1 MRVLPK
7 RREGAWTLVPIVN
20 DEAPRLSAEALPSI
34 DPSTCSYLPTNIF
47 FAVRS
52 PSTTSS

>member
-34 DPSTCSYLPTNIF
+34 DTSTCSYLPTNIF